1 MATIN
6 TRQINGI
13 IRTTEP
19 VWTNLERLAEACVS
33 WFTYD
38 VHTGLYSWVINEI
51 GNPIASLTEADIIGT
66 IQISGSGLNNLYNSV
81 EIEYPNTEIRDQ
93 PHYVRIDLPP
103 GIRNEY
109 EPDNTLQITSEFIN
123 NQPQAMYM
131 ADVNLRQSRLDRSVT
146 IVMDY
151 TKINLRAGDI
161 IDLTSDTYAW
171 VNKEFRIMRVRE
183 IEGDDGSLRLEF
195 QLVEYD
201 DSIYTG
207 DISQFL
213 VGGVPG
219 IRGLGTIGKP
229 GTPTVEL
236 TTLDSL
242 PAQTVTTTVP
252 AGVVDRMQFWAGNLD
267 VTGNIN
273 STTFD
278 LYGTEA
284 SLDALSFTQG
294 GNVVFTT
301 TALRDG
307 TWIWKT
313 RGTNTNGAGPFSDPS
328 GNVAY
333 SRNQAAD
340 VIKAGTPIVT
350 TSGTILSPVDNA
362 SWRSV
367 GIPDILQF
375 TGNSAFKGMIWSG
388 DATMVAVNGSIG
400 NVSYEIP
407 VGSNSVAFDLQTTA
421 LVREVAANA
430 VSTDMGLAQYIAYA
444 PWDASEYTA
453 NGFSGLN
460 WSDWNWISSQR
471 DENGYLTSNGIN
483 IASISIGGTYTSIID
498 NTDPTHIIAFGY
510 SSTINP
516 ASGDFTTVVD
526 PISGITTAG
535 YQVPVS
541 GNTVFEDSTGNG
553 SPVYQTPGIT
563 AGLTLGAAAASLFGK
578 IRIDR

>member
-1 MATIN
+1 MSVVN

-13 IRTTEP
+13 IRTSEP
-19 VWTNLERLAEACVS
+19 TWSNLERLAEACVS

-38 VHTGLYSWVINEI
+38 VHTGLYSWVINET
-51 GNPIASLTEADIIGT
+51 GNSIASLTEADIIGT

-103 GIRNEY
+103 GIRNAY

-131 ADVNLRQSRLDRSVT
+131 ADVTLRQSRLDRSVT
-146 IVMDY
+146 IIMDY

-171 VNKEFRIMRVRE
+171 TNKEFRIMRVRE

-207 DISQFL
+207 DISEFL

-252 AGVVDRMQFWAGNLD
+252 AGVVDRMQFWAGNLS

-273 STTFD
+273 TTTFD

-284 SLDALSFTQG
+284 SSDAASFTQG

-307 TWIWKT
+307 EWIWKT
-313 RGTNTNGAGPFSDPS
+313 RATNTNGAGPFSDPS
-328 GNVAY
+328 GNVTY
-333 SRNQAAD
+333 TRNQAPN
-340 VIKAGTPIVT
+340 VIKEGTPTVNS
-350 TSGTILSPVDNA
+350 SGVA
-362 SWRSV
+362 VFSV
-367 GIPDILQF
+367 IDLDWQGAIGDGIQY
-375 TGNSAFKGMIWSG
+375 TGNSVYQPTIGTNDLFMFGLNGPIANVAGNLPPGVKSIIVDTSTSSVVSRNGIRTLTG
-388 DATMVAVNGSIG
+388 DSTANIGIATYLSTAVWN
-400 NVSYEIP
+400 
-407 VGSNSVAFDLQTTA
+407 QT
-421 LVREVAANA
+421 
-430 VSTDMGLAQYIAYA
+430 
-444 PWDASEYTA
+444 EYNA
-453 NGFSGLN
+453 NGFAGLN
-460 WSDWNWISSQR
+460 WSDWVCQNSLKDSEGLLGSASAISASGLSVYDVSAISNTR
-471 DENGYLTSNGIN
+471 VFALGYSTTIVPDYPDDFTVQTDPLSGVPTLTFIVPFAGN
-483 IASISIGGTYTSIID
+483 TMIID
-498 NTDPTHIIAFGY
+498 NIAN
-510 SSTINP
+510 ST
-516 ASGDFTTVVD
+516 
-526 PISGITTAG
+526 
-535 YQVPVS
+535 
-541 GNTVFEDSTGNG
+541 
-553 SPVYQTPGIT
+553 PVYQYPGKTGNIT
-563 AGLTLGAAAASLFGK
+563 ALSAASSSQGK
-578 IRIDR
+578 IRIEK

>member
-19 VWTNLERLAEACVS
+19 VWTNLERLAESCVS

-103 GIRNEY
+103 GIRNAY

-171 VNKEFRIMRVRE
+171 TNKEFRIMRVRE

-236 TTLDSL
+236 TVLDSL
-242 PAQTVTTTVP
+242 PAQAVTTTVP
-252 AGVVDRMQFWAGNLD
+252 AGVVDRMQFWAGNLA

-273 STTFD
+273 TTTFD

-284 SLDALSFTQG
+284 SVDAASFTQG

-307 TWIWKT
+307 EWIWKT
-313 RGTNTNGAGPFSDPS
+313 RATNTHGAGPFSDPS
-328 GNVAY
+328 GNVVY
-333 SRNQAAD
+333 TRNQAAD
-340 VIKAGTPIVT
+340 VIKEGTPMVND
-350 TSGTILSPVDNA
+350 SGFAVFSVIDMD
-362 SWRSV
+362 WR
-367 GIPDILQF
+367 
-375 TGNSAFKGMIWSG
+375 
-388 DATMVAVNGSIG
+388 GSITDG
-400 NVSYEIP
+400 IVYD
-407 VGSNSVAFDLQTTA
+407 GNSVAEPVIYTSDLFMLGVNGNVA
-421 LVREVAANA
+421 NVAATLPPGTTSLIVDTSVGGIVRKNIMQSILDDATANVGIA
-430 VSTDMGLAQYIAYA
+430 VYA
-444 PWDASEYTA
+444 AAADWDQAEYTA
-453 NGFSGLN
+453 NGFAGLN
-460 WSDWNWISSQR
+460 WTDWVYQHSIKDQGNSLTGNVFLSSS
-471 DENGYLTSNGIN
+471 GLTVYNIPQPSNTRVY
-483 IASISIGGTYTSIID
+483 AL
-498 NTDPTHIIAFGY
+498 GY
-510 SSTINP
+510 STTIVPNN
-516 ASGDFTTVVD
+516 SDFTSVTD
-526 PISGITTAG
+526 PISGISTLT
-535 YQVPVS
+535 YIVPFV
-541 GNTVFEDSTGNG
+541 GNTTIEDSTGNT
-553 SPVYQTPGIT
+553 SVYQYPGKTGNIIPI
-563 AGLTLGAAAASLFGK
+563 ASALYSQGR
-578 IRIDR
+578 IRIEK